1 MSVLIDLVVI
11 GIIAICIFLGYKK
24 GLIGVLFTILSF
36 LIALIIAFVLYKP
49 ISNAIIA
56 NTQIDETIQ
65 NAIMEKVLKNKT
77 EENITPEQANNT
89 SQIVIDYINSYTSEI
104 KNTGTEIVAK
114 NLAQTTIGIVVFI
127 LLLIVSRII
136 LYFFKAIFNIIAKI
150 PIIKQVNK
158 LGGIVYGVIK
168 GLLIIYIILAITS
181 LLAPMLSDLE
191 IFKAVNNSFIAGYM
205 YNNNLILKII
215 F

>member
-11 GIIAICIFLGYKK
+11 GIIAICIFSGYKK

-36 LIALIIAFVLYKP
+36 QIALIIAFVLYKP

-89 SQIVIDYINSYTSEI
+89 SQIVIDYINSYTNEI

-114 NLAQTTIGIVVFI
+114 NLAETTIGIVVFI
-127 LLLIVSRII
+127 LLLIISRII

-181 LLAPMLSDLE
+181 LLATMLSDLE
-191 IFKAVNNSFIAGYM
+191 ICKAINNSFITGYM

>member
-89 SQIVIDYINSYTSEI
+89 SQIVIDYINSYTNEI

-127 LLLIVSRII
+127 LLLIISRII

>member
-127 LLLIVSRII
+127 LLLIISRII